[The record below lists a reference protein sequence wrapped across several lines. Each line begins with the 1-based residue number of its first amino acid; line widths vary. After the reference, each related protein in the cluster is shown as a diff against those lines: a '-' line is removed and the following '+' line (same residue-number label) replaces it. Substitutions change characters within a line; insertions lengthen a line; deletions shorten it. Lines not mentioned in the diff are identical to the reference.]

1 MLEDTDDVDDGINN
15 IASSVLTRFPRWF
28 ILGHVEGQQCDLGCT
43 LLAAAKGWYSDC
55 IIICLVKSRQSLI
68 HYCCIHTIFVCT

>member
-28 ILGHVEGQQCDLGCT
+28 ILGHVEGQQCDLGWT
-43 LLAAAKGWYSDC
+43 LLAAAKGWYPDC
-55 IIICLVKSRQSLI
+55 IIIYLVKSRQSLI
-68 HYCCIHTIFVCT
+68 KYCCIHTIFVCT

>member
-1 MLEDTDDVDDGINN
+1 VLEDTDDVDDGINN

-43 LLAAAKGWYSDC
+43 LLAAAKGWYPDC

-68 HYCCIHTIFVCT
+68 NYCCIHTIFVCT